1 MGKTHN
7 QRKALF
13 LQQLLQFLF
22 EELPSNENDD
32 SIELYAD
39 HSGILFYLNGKLFFY
54 SN

>member
-7 QRKALF
+7 QRKAQF

-22 EELPSNENDD
+22 EELPSTEMEE

-39 HSGILFYLNGKLFFY
+39 HSGILFYLNGQIFFC